1 MKTIVYMGSKE
12 IGYECLE
19 YLFSKLNDFNANIIG
34 VLTNKKGDRI
44 KDFCRLHNIELIDG
58 LQKFINFINPDF
70 IISIQYHE
78 ILKKE
83 HINKARKIAVNL
95 HMAPLPE
102 YRGCNQFSYAILNK
116 DKYFGTT
123 IHQLEEGIDSG
134 AIIAEKRFIIPKNC
148 WVNELYELTYK
159 KSIELFKENIGNI
172 INGNFELMPQ
182 NFYKEKRNFSIH
194 YRKEI
199 ERLKVIDLN
208 WSKEKI
214 ERHIRATSMPGFE
227 PPYTVINGEKIY
239 FIREEKFNNDS
250 IC

>member
-1 MKTIVYMGSKE
+1 MKTIIYMGSKE

-19 YLFSKLNDFNANIIG
+19 YSFGKLDDFSATIIG
-34 VLTNKKGDRI
+34 VLTNKRGDRI

-58 LQKFINFINPDF
+58 LQNFIHFVNPDF

-83 HINKARKIAVNL
+83 HIDKAKIMAINL

-102 YRGCNQFSYAILNK
+102 YRGCNQFTYAILNN

-123 IHQLEEGIDSG
+123 IHKLEEGIDNG
-134 AIIAEKRFIIPKNC
+134 AIIAEKRFLIPKGC

-172 INGNFELMPQ
+172 INGDFKLIPQ
-182 NFYKEKRNFSIH
+182 SFYKGKRNFSIH

-199 ERLKVIDLN
+199 DELKVIDLN

-214 ERHIRATSMPGFE
+214 ERYIRATSMLGFE
-227 PPYTVINGEKIY
+227 PPYTVMNEEKIY
-239 FIREEKFNNDS
+239 FIRGKRFNNDT

>member
-1 MKTIVYMGSKE
+1 MKTIIYMGSKE

-19 YLFSKLNDFNANIIG
+19 YLFGKLDDFNANIIG
-34 VLTNKKGDRI
+34 VLTNKKGDKT
-44 KDFCRLHNIELIDG
+44 KDFCRLHNIKLIDG
-58 LQKFINFINPDF
+58 LQNFLNFTNPDF
-70 IISIQYHE
+70 IISVQYHE

-83 HINKARKIAVNL
+83 HINKARKIAINL

-148 WVNELYELTYK
+148 WVNELCKLTYK
-159 KSIELFKENIGNI
+159 KSIELFKENIRDI
-172 INGNFELMPQ
+172 INGDFELIPQ

-199 ERLKVIDLN
+199 ESLKVIDLN

-214 ERHIRATSMPGFE
+214 ERYIRATSMPGFE
-227 PPYTVINGEKIY
+227 PPYIVINEEKIY
-239 FIREEKFNNDS
+239 FVKEERFNNDS

>member
-1 MKTIVYMGSKE
+1 MKTIIYMSSKE

-19 YLFSKLNDFNANIIG
+19 YLFSQLDNFNANIIG
-34 VLTNKKGDRI
+34 VLTNKRGDKI
-44 KDFCRLHNIELIDG
+44 KDFCGLHNIELIDG
-58 LQKFINFINPDF
+58 LYNFVNFKDPDF

-95 HMAPLPE
+95 HMASLPE

-148 WVNELYELTYK
+148 WVNELYESTYK

-172 INGNFELMPQ
+172 LDGNFKLIPQ
-182 NFYKEKRNFSIH
+182 DSYKGKRNFSIH

-199 ERLKVIDLN
+199 KELKKIDLN
-208 WSKEKI
+208 WPKEKI
-214 ERHIRATSMPGFE
+214 ERYIRATSMPGFE
-227 PPYTVINGEKIY
+227 PPYALVNSEKIY
-239 FIREEKFNNDS
+239 FIREKRFNNDS

>member
-134 AIIAEKRFIIPKNC
+134 AIIAEKRFIIPKDC

-159 KSIELFKENIGNI
+159 KSIELFKENIGNMLD
-172 INGNFELMPQ
+172 GNFKLILQ
-182 NFYKEKRNFSIH
+182 DSYKGKRNFSIH

-199 ERLKVIDLN
+199 KELKKIDLN
-208 WSKEKI
+208 WPKEKI
-214 ERHIRATSMPGFE
+214 ERYIRATSMSGFE
-227 PPYTVINGEKIY
+227 PPYALLNREKIY
-239 FIREEKFNNDS
+239 FIREKRFDNDP

>member
-19 YLFSKLNDFNANIIG
+19 YLFSKLDDFNANIIC
-34 VLTNKKGDRI
+34 VLTNERGDKI

-58 LQKFINFINPDF
+58 LYNFLNFRDPDF
-70 IISIQYHE
+70 IISIQYHD

-134 AIIAEKRFIIPKNC
+134 AIIIEKRFIIPKDC

-172 INGNFELMPQ
+172 LDGNFKLILQ
-182 NFYKEKRNFSIH
+182 ASYKGKRNVSIH

-199 ERLKVIDLN
+199 KELKKIDLN

-214 ERHIRATSMPGFE
+214 ERYIRATSMPGFE
-227 PPYTVINGEKIY
+227 PPYAVVNNEKIY
-239 FIREEKFNNDS
+239 FIREKRFNNDS